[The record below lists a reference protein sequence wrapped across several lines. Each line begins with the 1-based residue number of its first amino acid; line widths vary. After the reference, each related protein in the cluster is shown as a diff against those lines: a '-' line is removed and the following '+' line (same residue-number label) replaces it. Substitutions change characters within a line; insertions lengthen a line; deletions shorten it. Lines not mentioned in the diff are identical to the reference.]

1 MQQWIKE
8 VGRGKRGAKDLTYE
22 EALKAA
28 ACIASGVAT
37 DAQIAAFF
45 MAERIKME
53 TPDELLAFIHEFR
66 NHTEHLTQQTT
77 RKILDCGGPYNGRN
91 SFAATIPV
99 SILLSQQ
106 GLPVF
111 LHADESLPPK
121 HGTSLKTILEHLK
134 VPIAHSLEEVESSL
148 DQTEI
153 GFGWTEKFCP
163 PLGSLRRIRKEIGVR
178 TIMNTV
184 EKLLDISSAKYIILG
199 VFHRSAVN
207 KIIPSLQRLTY
218 EKAFIVQGVEGS
230 EDLPVH
236 RSSFIYEV
244 TQEKSE
250 SIIINP
256 EDYGLKH
263 AKEVNKENLTPD
275 VQCTTIQRVLA
286 GEKSGEIAPY
296 RNQVVLNAGL
306 RFYILGHTSSMAEGT
321 ALAEQLLNAHKGMEQ
336 LQRWQHQA
344 HSAYTHK
351 T

>member
-28 ACIASGVAT
+28 ACITEGEAT

-66 NHTEHLTQQTT
+66 NHTGHLTRNT
-77 RKILDCGGPYNGRN
+77 RKILDCAGPYNGRN

-134 VPIAHSLEEVESSL
+134 VPVAQNLKEIESSL
-148 DQTEI
+148 DRTAI
-153 GFGWTEKFCP
+153 GFGWTEKLCP
-163 PLGSLRRIRKEIGVR
+163 PLGSLRDIRKEIGVR

-184 EKLLDISSAKYIILG
+184 EKLLDISSAAYIILG
-199 VFHRSAVN
+199 VFHRTAVN
-207 KIIPSLQRLTY
+207 KIIPSLQRLNY
-218 EKAFIVQGVEGS
+218 EKAFIVQGAEGS

-244 TQEKSE
+244 TREKSE

-256 EDYGLKH
+256 EDYGIKH
-263 AKEVNKENLTPD
+263 AKEINKERLTPAE
-275 VQCTTIQRVLA
+275 QTTIIESVLA
-286 GEKSGEIAPY
+286 GERSEKLIPY

-306 RFYILGHTSSMAEGT
+306 RFYILGHTQSVAKGT
-321 ALAEQLLNAHKGMEQ
+321 ALAEQLLNDRKGLEQ
-336 LQRWQHQA
+336 LQSWQQQA
-344 HSAYTHK
+344 NAAYSPRS
-351 T
+351 